1 MKLQYLRKN
10 FEFPSF
16 SIFVS
21 VKKIGKVSTKMRIK
35 GVLVPNRCKKTLE
48 NLQTSSDSTFN
59 NCNGNWLCPWFYALD
74 YVYTRSYMTLIEN
87 NNTSKTI
94 ANVYSYKCFYI
105 VLFLVIA
112 QVFLKYFEKFVLKTQ
127 FCFNLY
133 PEIFQFLFLSNYF
146 LLHFN

>member
-59 NCNGNWLCPWFYALD
+59 NCNGN
-74 YVYTRSYMTLIEN
+74 
-87 NNTSKTI
+87 
-94 ANVYSYKCFYI
+94 
-105 VLFLVIA
+105 
-112 QVFLKYFEKFVLKTQ
+112 
-127 FCFNLY
+127 
-133 PEIFQFLFLSNYF
+133 
-146 LLHFN
+146 